1 MDTNSKS
8 IRAKIAGYF
17 ESHGMNVENVKTTF
31 LSIFLLILMIIPSAM
46 IIERYYYVETQIK
59 SAVNKNPFQNN
70 EFLKDIYGANYF
82 LYYRLYEKE
91 HDKLVSPS
99 TLFLRSD
106 TIKFIKNNYDL
117 DYYSGKL
124 TDDYIINDF
133 NEVFKNAGNLIV
145 NSNGNFKYLILNTKN
160 HKSMGNVTENLTIQN
175 KKSFEEMSA
184 KEKNDLRK
192 QIDDNYSLF
201 LVINF
206 DENGDMKAKY
216 TKGISKS
223 FVDNG
228 LSDLVTKEFTDSIQ
242 DYDENGADLFFYKKE
257 PIKNRTFIYA
267 VPKNLKDTYYTS
279 ADSISYY
286 IKKSEINVYLEF
298 GDYINLVMGIFAA
311 IILLIPNKWSK
322 YIFSFKRIKGW
333 NLEINLFW
341 IISLFTYL
349 FLYIGYEI
357 MVRYTI
363 SGKMLSILSIE
374 NISLNMAKF
383 VSNAV
388 NFIYWMLIFYTI
400 LMAVTYLK
408 HIFVYGP
415 IKFIRRK
422 SIVFAICSRIFRFIK
437 RHVHNIFNIDI
448 IKSYNRWIIGSIV
461 VNAVILL
468 AISAIIDFEFSKVFL
483 IYLVI
488 YSIFLLVILRKKA
501 DNIERD
507 YEKILEITDYVS
519 KANFEKDIKGVDVG
533 SFTTMKSALLN
544 VQKEYKRSVE
554 EEVKSSKLKSELIS
568 NISHDL
574 KTPLTSIVTYIE
586 LLKDTELDEDTRNA
600 YINTIDRKANRL
612 KLLID
617 DLFEMSKA
625 ISGAVV
631 LDLQYIDLVEL
642 TKQSLGEME
651 DKIEASG
658 LIVKSSFPDKP
669 VMMNLDGMKMFRVF
683 ENLIGNMC
691 KYALPNTRV
700 HIDLTDSLEK
710 VKIQFKNITNE
721 EINVDPSELTSRFVR
736 GDKARNS
743 EGSGLGLAI
752 AKSFVEL
759 QGGVMNL
766 YLDADLFTVEIVF
779 SKLDEK
785 L

>member
-1 MDTNSKS
+1 MATNSKS
-8 IRAKIAGYF
+8 IRSRMANF
-17 ESHGMNVENVKTTF
+17 FQSRGMNLENVKTAF

-59 SAVNKNPFQNN
+59 STDNKNAFQNN
-70 EFLKDIYGANYF
+70 EFMKDIYGANYF
-82 LYYRLYEKE
+82 LYYKLYEKE

-99 TLFLRSD
+99 TLFLRKD

-124 TDDYIINDF
+124 TDEYIINDF

-145 NSNGNFKYLILNTKN
+145 ESNGNFKYLIINTKN
-160 HKSMGNVTENLTIQN
+160 HQSMGNLTESLTVLN
-175 KKSFEEMSA
+175 KKSFAEMSP
-184 KEKNDLRK
+184 KEKNVLRK
-192 QIDDNYSLF
+192 KVNENYSLF
-201 LVINF
+201 MVINF
-206 DENGDMKAKY
+206 DENGEMDAKY
-216 TKGISKS
+216 AKGISKS
-223 FVDNG
+223 FVDNAM
-228 LSDLVTKEFTDSIQ
+228 SDLVTKEFTDSIN

-257 PIKNRTFIYA
+257 PIKNRTYIYA
-267 VPKNLKDTYYTS
+267 VPKNLKDTYYTQ
-279 ADSISYY
+279 ADSVSYY
-286 IKKSEINVYLEF
+286 IKKPEISVYLDF
-298 GDYINLVMGIFAA
+298 GDYVMLLMGVFAA
-311 IILLIPNKWSK
+311 IILIIPNRWSK
-322 YIFSFKRIKGW
+322 YIFTFKRIKGW
-333 NLEINLFW
+333 KFEINLIW
-341 IISLFTYL
+341 ISALFLYL
-349 FLYIGYEI
+349 FEYIGYEI

-374 NISLNMAKF
+374 NISIDMAKY

-400 LMAVTYLK
+400 LIAITYLK

-415 IKFIRRK
+415 IRYIRKNSIIYSGFTRLFKMLRK
-422 SIVFAICSRIFRFIK
+422 HAYNV
-437 RHVHNIFNIDI
+437 FNIDI
-448 IKSYNRWIIGSIV
+448 IKAYNQWIIGSII
-461 VNAVILL
+461 VNALILL
-468 AISAIIDFEFSKVFL
+468 SISAIIDVEFAKPFL

-488 YSIFLLVILRKKA
+488 YSIVLLVFLRKKA
-501 DNIERD
+501 TSIEND

-533 SFTTMKSALLN
+533 SFTTMKTALLN

-586 LLKDTELDEDTRNA
+586 LLKDENLDEETRKK

-625 ISGAVV
+625 ISGSVV

-691 KYALPNTRV
+691 KYAMPNTRV
-700 HIDLTDSLEK
+700 HINLTDSLEK
-710 VKIQFKNITNE
+710 VKVEFKNITNE

-736 GDKARNS
+736 GDMARNS

-779 SKLDEK
+779 SKIHE
-785 L
+785 